1 LTWPETTKKGQPK
14 QTIANVE
21 ALLQFAEVG
30 IVHDEFE
37 RRALVQGIPDIRE
50 WDDAAITTIRGTADF
65 FGLKLT
71 AEYTDFAVSYLS
83 GQHRVHPVREYLGGL
98 NWDGTK
104 RIDTWL
110 RDLVGV
116 DDNPYTLMVG
126 AKFLVAAVRRVR
138 KPGIKF
144 DTLLVLEGVQGSGK
158 SSVGRMLV
166 PDDQWFT
173 DSLPIGVDPKI
184 TIERTAAKWI
194 VELAE
199 LTGIGRRDVET
210 VKAFITRQTDEAR
223 EAFARKVT
231 RAPRQFV
238 LLGTTNDDRY
248 LIDGTGNR
256 RFLPIRVLGG
266 AGSINLNGIKEVR
279 DQLWAEAAAREA
291 EKEPIELP
299 REMWSLANAE
309 QAQRRLIH
317 PIETRLVEL
326 LDGVEV
332 GFLPNKEIRRALHFK
347 VDRMETRQ
355 QKLADEAMHR
365 LGWQRMKEAV
375 KIGRNFRERG
385 WGKGDGYRDIILSYH
400 GDQSDPES
408 GKFVEAT
415 PDEVRDRTK
424 VYGTGDF

>member
-1 LTWPETTKKGQPK
+1 
-14 QTIANVE
+14 
-21 ALLQFAEVG
+21 
-30 IVHDEFE
+30 
-37 RRALVQGIPDIRE
+37 
-50 WDDAAITTIRGTADF
+50 
-65 FGLKLT
+65 
-71 AEYTDFAVSYLS
+71 
-83 GQHRVHPVREYLGGL
+83 VREYLGDL
-98 NWDGTK
+98 KWDGTK

-116 DDNPYTLMVG
+116 DDNAYTQMVG
-126 AKFLVAAVRRVR
+126 AKFLIAAVRRVR
-138 KPGIKF
+138 QPGIKF

-173 DSLPIGVDPKI
+173 DSLPLGVDPKV

-266 AGSINLNGIKEVR
+266 AGSIDLKGIKEVR
-279 DQLWAEAAAREA
+279 DQLWAEAAVREA
-291 EKEPIELP
+291 EGEPIELP

-309 QAQRRLIH
+309 QEQRRLIH
-317 PIETRLVEL
+317 PIEARLVEL
-326 LDGVEV
+326 LDGVEF

-347 VDRMETRQ
+347 VDRMETRH
-355 QKLADEAMHR
+355 QKFADEAMQR
-365 LGWQRMKEAV
+365 MGWQRMKEAV
-375 KIGRNFRERG
+375 KIGPNFRERG
-385 WGKGDGYRDIILSYH
+385 WAKGDGYRNCILSYE
-400 GDQSDPES
+400 GDQSDPER
-408 GKFVEAT
+408 GKFVAAT
-415 PDEVRDRTK
+415 PDDIRQQAEIDNAP
-424 VYGTGDF
+424 DEF

>member
-1 LTWPETTKKGQPK
+1 
-14 QTIANVE
+14 
-21 ALLQFAEVG
+21 
-30 IVHDEFE
+30 
-37 RRALVQGIPDIRE
+37 
-50 WDDAAITTIRGTADF
+50 
-65 FGLKLT
+65 
-71 AEYTDFAVSYLS
+71 
-83 GQHRVHPVREYLGGL
+83 
-98 NWDGTK
+98 
-104 RIDTWL
+104 
-110 RDLVGV
+110 
-116 DDNPYTLMVG
+116 MVG

-138 KPGIKF
+138 QPGVKF

-173 DSLPIGVDPKI
+173 DSLPIGVDPKV

-266 AGSINLNGIKEVR
+266 AGSINLNAIKAVR
-279 DQLWAEAAAREA
+279 DQLWAEAAVREA
-291 EKEPIELP
+291 EGEPIELP
-299 REMWSLANAE
+299 REMWALANAE
-309 QAQRRLIH
+309 QEQRRLVH

-332 GFLPNKEIRRALHFK
+332 GFVSNKEIRRALQLK

-355 QKLADEAMHR
+355 QKLVDEAMQR
-365 LGWQRMKEAV
+365 LGWRRLKEAV
-375 KIGRNFRERG
+375 KIGPAFRERG
-385 WGKGDGYRDIILSYH
+385 WAKGDNYRDCILSYDGH
-400 GDQSDPES
+400 ASDPES
-408 GKFVEAT
+408 GKFVADS
-415 PDEVRDRTK
+415 PDNLRPPGGHRQHHR
-424 VYGTGDF
+424 